1 MPAGKRKPR
10 KRNGI
15 AAALRFFKPK
25 TVKSKKGAKA
35 YKRKPKYPDAAE

>member
-1 MPAGKRKPR
+1 MALSRTPR

-25 TVKSKKGAKA
+25 TVEPKKGAKA
-35 YKRKPKYPDAAE
+35 YRRKARFPARSE